1 VALLLVLALTDGSSD
16 KAKRGHHHKG
26 KHQAHQNGHGG
37 SNGGSSK
44 QPVTLALVTRNDMEV
59 CLVTG
64 DGRALIDAQ
73 TLISGAN
80 EGPFQP
86 AADNYRLDLDSGGG
100 VTLTLDGKHHT
111 VRSPTPASYNISSD
125 GIQPTSFKGP
135 GCP

>member
-1 VALLLVLALTDGSSD
+1 M
-16 KAKRGHHHKG
+16 
-26 KHQAHQNGHGG
+26 
-37 SNGGSSK
+37 
-44 QPVTLALVTRNDMEV
+44 TLALLTRDDMEI

-86 AADNYRLDLDSGGG
+86 PADNYRLDLASGGA

-111 VRSPTPASYNISSD
+111 VQSRTPASYEISSN

>member
-1 VALLLVLALTDGSSD
+1 MVLG
-16 KAKRGHHHKG
+16 
-26 KHQAHQNGHGG
+26 
-37 SNGGSSK
+37 NGGSDEGKQRHHHNGKHHSHHHGNGGSANQGGGSK
-44 QPVTLALVTRNDMEV
+44 QPVTLALVTRDDMEV

-86 AADNYRLDLDSGGG
+86 PADNYRLDLDSGGA
-100 VTLTLDGKHHT
+100 VTLTLNGKHHT
-111 VRSPTPASYNISSD
+111 VRSRAPASYEISSD
-125 GIQPTSFKGP
+125 GIRPTSFKGP